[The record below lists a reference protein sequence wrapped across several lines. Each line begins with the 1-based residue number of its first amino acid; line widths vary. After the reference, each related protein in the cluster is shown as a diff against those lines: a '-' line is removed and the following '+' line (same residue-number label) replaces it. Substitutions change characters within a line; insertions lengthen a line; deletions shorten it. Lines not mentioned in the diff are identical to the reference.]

1 MTGDLITRVSALGLT
16 PPPADQRSP
25 HLVVLHLPA
34 DGPEPAALASALA
47 EAQVN
52 VSIRGTAVRV
62 SAHAFNTPA
71 DIERLVE
78 VLEAQL

>member
-1 MTGDLITRVSALGLT
+1 VG
-16 PPPADQRSP
+16 
-25 HLVVLHLPA
+25 LHLPA
-34 DGPEPAALASALA
+34 DAPAPAVLADALA

-52 VSIRGTAVRV
+52 VSIRGSAVRV

-78 VLEAQL
+78 VLEAKL

>member
-1 MTGDLITRVSALGLT
+1 
-16 PPPADQRSP
+16 
-25 HLVVLHLPA
+25 
-34 DGPEPAALASALA
+34 LANALA

-62 SAHAFNTPA
+62 SAHVFNTPT

-78 VLEAQL
+78 VLGAQL